1 MSTSITNTLATTSTT
16 GLGTGID
23 VQQFVQL
30 ALAGAQA
37 NITNLQNEQTT
48 LNSQT
53 SAIAQITTDLNNLQ
67 SAAFALSD
75 PLGALAAQT
84 TNSSNSNVLTATAA
98 STATSGTH
106 TISVTSLATTS
117 SYYSAAAP
125 SSTTALSGGSFQIQ
139 VGSGT
144 PTIVTVLG
152 GGSYQFQTGSNAPV
166 TVNNGDATLNGLV
179 SAINSQNLG
188 VNANV
193 IQDASGSRLALVS
206 GTSGAPGDLTVT
218 GNVTVTGS
226 TPLSFTKAVTGAN
239 AQLTVDGVPVTST
252 SNTVSGVINGVTLN
266 LNSPS
271 PNTPVTLT
279 VSSDT
284 TQTANAINNFVSAYN
299 TAINDINAQFAVNSD
314 GSGGGP
320 LQADSSLQQAQ
331 SILLAAVSGSSTDSA
346 NNGIVNLA
354 SIGVNLNNDGT
365 LSVDSGTLD
374 AALSSN
380 SAGVQNF
387 FQSASTGFANNLSTA
402 ITSIADPSTGILG
415 LDAQG
420 ITQSS
425 QALGQ
430 QISDLQALLAV
441 QQQNLTQV
449 YAQVN
454 TTLQELPLLQNQL
467 AQQLAGV

>member
-1 MSTSITNTLATTSTT
+1 LATSITNTLATSTST

-48 LNSQT
+48 LNSQS
-53 SAIAQITTDLNNLQ
+53 SAIAQITSDLNNLQ

-84 TNSSNSNVLTATAA
+84 TSSSNSNVLTATAA
-98 STATSGTH
+98 STATPGTH
-106 TISVTSLATTS
+106 TIGVTSLATTS
-117 SYYSAAAP
+117 SYYSAAA
-125 SSTTALSGGSFQIQ
+125 SSSSSVLSSGSFQIQ
-139 VGSGT
+139 VGNGT
-144 PTIVTVLG
+144 PVTVTVLG
-152 GGSYQFQTGSNAPV
+152 GGSYEFQTGNNTPV
-166 TVNNGDATLNGLV
+166 TVNNGDATLNGLAN
-179 SAINSQNLG
+179 AINSQNLG

-193 IQDASGSRLALVS
+193 IQDASGARLALVS

-218 GNVTVTGS
+218 GNVT
-226 TPLSFTKAVTGAN
+226 LSNNTSLNFTKAVTGVN
-239 AQLTVDGVPVTST
+239 AQLIVDGVPITST

-271 PNTPVTLT
+271 PNAPVTLT
-279 VSSDT
+279 VSPDA
-284 TQTANAINNFVSAYN
+284 TQATNAINNFVSAYN
-299 TAINDINAQFAVNSD
+299 AAIKDINAQFAVNSD

-320 LQADSSLQQAQ
+320 LEADGSLQQAQ
-331 SILLAAVSGSSTDSA
+331 SILLSTISASSGVSGNS
-346 NNGIVNLA
+346 GIVNLA

-365 LSVDSGTLD
+365 LTVDSGTLS
-374 AALSSN
+374 AAISSN

-387 FQSASTGFANNLSTA
+387 FQAASTGFAANLSNA
-402 ITSIADPSTGILG
+402 ITTLADPSTGILG

-420 ITQSS
+420 ITQSAQS
-425 QALGQ
+425 LGQ
-430 QISDLQALLAV
+430 QISDLQAALLV

-454 TTLQELPLLQNQL
+454 TTLQELPLLQNQM
-467 AQQLAGV
+467 AQQLAGA